1 LGIAI
6 SSSGFYYQIF
16 NDFTKFRNKRQNL
29 ALKNKNKKS
38 ILDRIGKYLG
48 VILKLSSI
56 GLLALIFVILLN
68 TFGKYRNVCCVDFME
83 SFLNDESHA
92 IHIVKQLCLTAICI
106 YIFYFS
112 HSRTVLAMN
121 SLLEIVRYFLDFSQS
136 KTQESV
142 NTNLAENREN
152 NTDENE
158 ELDDDE
164 VSQVTGKSDYELI
177 ANNSSNIYNQTI
189 VPVENSNI
197 CFNFHSKEQRDKITT
212 WVVYIVC
219 FFITLVQLSSI
230 SKQNMMYLWTIT
242 FLFLN
247 FAVVSISLL
256 INYFPYQVLVD
267 SKQTVVRKSG
277 LLFRNREESPLIRQN
292 EVKTKGSIYKPIQLA
307 ETAQFNDP
315 QSEEAGNNLNFGS
328 SLKHNNTFIRKWF

>member
-1 LGIAI
+1 MSFRFNYCYDFFSFKFFLGIAI

-136 KTQESV
+136 KTQEVV

-152 NTDENE
+152 NTDEN
-158 ELDDDE
+158 
-164 VSQVTGKSDYELI
+164 
-177 ANNSSNIYNQTI
+177 
-189 VPVENSNI
+189 
-197 CFNFHSKEQRDKITT
+197 
-212 WVVYIVC
+212 VVV
-219 FFITLVQLSSI
+219 LS
-230 SKQNMMYLWTIT
+230 
-242 FLFLN
+242 
-247 FAVVSISLL
+247 
-256 INYFPYQVLVD
+256 
-267 SKQTVVRKSG
+267 
-277 LLFRNREESPLIRQN
+277 
-292 EVKTKGSIYKPIQLA
+292 
-307 ETAQFNDP
+307 
-315 QSEEAGNNLNFGS
+315 
-328 SLKHNNTFIRKWF
+328 